1 MNVLVFNIAGGTHQS
16 SVDNP
21 IQYIK
26 ADSTVVQ
33 KKSLQN

>member
-1 MNVLVFNIAGGTHQS
+1 MNVLVFNIAGGTHKS
-16 SVDNP
+16 LVDNP

-26 ADSTVVQ
+26 ADTTVVQ